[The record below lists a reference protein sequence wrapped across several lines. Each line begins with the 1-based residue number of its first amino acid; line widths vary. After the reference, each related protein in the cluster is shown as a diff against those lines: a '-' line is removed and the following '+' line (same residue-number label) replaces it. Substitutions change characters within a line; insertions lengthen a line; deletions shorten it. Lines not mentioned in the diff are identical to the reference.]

1 MSPPDEP
8 AESAAKG
15 ARPETN
21 ASALEGDPPRPR
33 PLPQP
38 PPSPFQKE
46 AIVVGAVLATFG
58 FCGMYFFLREPLEKS
73 LFIGLVGGA
82 IGAFRFTMR
91 AMIKR
96 R

>member
-1 MSPPDEP
+1 MSSSDEQ
-8 AESAAKG
+8 AKS
-15 ARPETN
+15 ARPATN
-21 ASALEGDPPRPR
+21 ASAVKVA
-33 PLPQP
+33 P
-38 PPSPFQKE
+38 PPASPFQKE
-46 AIVVGAVLATFG
+46 AIVVGAVLAAFG

>member
-1 MSPPDEP
+1 MSLSDEE
-8 AESAAKG
+8 AKSAWKKAQGLKVATPG
-15 ARPETN
+15 
-21 ASALEGDPPRPR
+21 S
-33 PLPQP
+33 PL
-38 PPSPFQKE
+38 QKE
-46 AIVVGAVLATFG
+46 AIVVAVVLFAFG
-58 FCGMYFFLREPLEKS
+58 FCGMYFFLREPFEKS

>member
-1 MSPPDEP
+1 MSSSDEP
-8 AESAAKG
+8 AKSAAKST
-15 ARPETN
+15 RPETETSTLKV
-21 ASALEGDPPRPR
+21 AP
-33 PLPQP
+33 P

>member
-1 MSPPDEP
+1 MSLSDE
-8 AESAAKG
+8 EAKS

-21 ASALEGDPPRPR
+21 ASAVKVAPPQ
-33 PLPQP
+33 LP
-38 PPSPFQKE
+38 PPASPFQKE
-46 AIVVGAVLATFG
+46 AIVVAAVLATFG
-58 FCGMYFFLREPLEKS
+58 FCGMYFFLREPFEKS